1 MQSRKPLSLFRNA
14 KKSVLENSTLR
25 FLFFVEKLPKH
36 RVVEN
41 INVFFLP
48 FLSLACFLASLAG
61 FGVWESYG
69 FFGFMLYYLS
79 VLVIVLELLHCLFD
93 R

>member
-1 MQSRKPLSLFRNA
+1 
-14 KKSVLENSTLR
+14 
-25 FLFFVEKLPKH
+25 
-36 RVVEN
+36 VEN
-41 INVFFLP
+41 INVFFLA

-69 FFGFMLYYLS
+69 FFGFMLYYLGM
-79 VLVIVLELLHCLFD
+79 LVIVLELLHCLFD